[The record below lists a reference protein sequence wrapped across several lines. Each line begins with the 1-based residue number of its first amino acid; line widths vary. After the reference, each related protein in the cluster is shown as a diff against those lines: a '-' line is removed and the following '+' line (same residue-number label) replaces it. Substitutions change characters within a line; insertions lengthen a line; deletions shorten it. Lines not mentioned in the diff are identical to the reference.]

1 MVWNFVIYLYSI
13 KPILIINYFIMKRVT
28 EKELEVI
35 LSEATL
41 VEGMPTFATIWQF
54 VDARLKKTNNP
65 FKDTKKLS
73 KVSVILNSD
82 YKRALHLQ
90 LDKEDKERT
99 EYKQGKNTMVVE
111 KCEANNFFGYFQ
123 NKAVIEYRPNDQ
135 VKPRTKFVH
144 ETKIV
149 GYDQIKDFM
158 PSSNKATNQ
167 GTDREILWR
176 KLYLS
181 NVREITLLGER
192 YKVIR

>member
-1 MVWNFVIYLYSI
+1 
-13 KPILIINYFIMKRVT
+13 MKRVT

-35 LSEATL
+35 LSQATL

-65 FKDTKKLS
+65 FRDTKKLS
-73 KVSVILNSD
+73 KVSVILNSE

-90 LDKEDKERT
+90 LDKENKERE

-135 VKPRTKFVH
+135 VKPRTKYVH

-149 GYDQIKDFM
+149 GYDKIKDFM

-176 KLYLS
+176 KIYLS